1 MNYFFLKWIS
11 KNKKMIIVFS
21 FLKGES
27 KTVNFTQSLHDLYI
41 PNVQDVQ
48 WSWIH
53 DLVHERFED
62 GKKWLKLCLPEG
74 QTRMIWSRDSQRSL
88 LWEHYYVETQQNLV
102 HLSELNLYILSHPS
116 EFQWSFLTN
125 FTVICVIKESIT
137 NSFIMSGSS
146 KCNEPYSILPCV
158 QLSAHFCQQNN
169 LGDSITLNQF
179 AEHMAL

>member
-1 MNYFFLKWIS
+1 MNPFFLKPEHQQTRLCISLHWKLKFLILSKNMNYFFLKWIS

-53 DLVHERFED
+53 DLAHERFED

-88 LWEHYYVETQQNLV
+88 CYGNTIMWKHNKIYYIV
-102 HLSELNLYILSHPS
+102 LSWICTFFLILL
-116 EFQWSFLTN
+116 SF
-125 FTVICVIKESIT
+125 
-137 NSFIMSGSS
+137 SGHFWQIS
-146 KCNEPYSILPCV
+146 
-158 QLSAHFCQQNN
+158 QLSVS
-169 LGDSITLNQF
+169 LRK
-179 AEHMAL
+179 ALQTPS